1 MSYFS
6 FLNVQGL
13 APQTVQSKVPF
24 IKDLITP
31 DNQLFI
37 GLSETWLH
45 NHKEAELDVQGYTL
59 FRCDSSRIKKSNRGR
74 HTGGVA
80 FYVRDDIAISS
91 EIILS
96 YSLDAIQLLCLHS
109 KVENLILAC
118 IYRQPDK
125 QSISRYCIWRGL

>member
-1 MSYFS
+1 M
-6 FLNVQGL
+6 
-13 APQTVQSKVPF
+13 
-24 IKDLITP
+24 
-31 DNQLFI
+31 
-37 GLSETWLH
+37 
-45 NHKEAELDVQGYTL
+45 

-96 YSLDAIQLLCLHS
+96 YSTDAIQLLCLHS

-118 IYRQPDK
+118 IYRQPDGRAHK
-125 QSISRYCIWRGL
+125 HPSTHLDLKKALGRLVTVVEGINPSPDIVFGEDFNIIWAGQQECLVQRLH